1 MQYLLAFLFLIA
13 AYYLWKY
20 SKRESFTS
28 GNTPKD
34 MLKKIQG
41 MNTELVDTLNVS
53 SYRDTYESIIQDLQ
67 SWTDHERLY
76 LLTQKTTMKTVQH
89 FNDLS
94 VFKKNL
100 IEFSETV
107 DNID

>member
-1 MQYLLAFLFLIA
+1 MQYLLAILFLIA
-13 AYYLWKY
+13 AYYLWTY
-20 SKRESFTS
+20 SKKESFTA

-41 MNTELVDTLNVS
+41 MNTELIETLNAS
-53 SYRDTYESIIQDLQ
+53 SYRETYESIIQDLQ
-67 SWTDHERLY
+67 SWADHERLY
-76 LLTQKTTMKTVQH
+76 LLTQKTTMKTVQS